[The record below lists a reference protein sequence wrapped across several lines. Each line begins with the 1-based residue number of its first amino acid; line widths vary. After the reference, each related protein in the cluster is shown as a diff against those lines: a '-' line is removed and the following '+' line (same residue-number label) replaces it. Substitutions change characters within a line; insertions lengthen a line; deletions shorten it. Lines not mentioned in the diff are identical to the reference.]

1 MAKKKERDVLS
12 IEIQYDETE
21 ELEELIKNEDF
32 HQLLLDEAIATIEH
46 ALNKKRKSARVCY
59 VPNLECSV
67 VLEES
72 NFSKVLNTAIKFY
85 EQQEDYT
92 KCAQLVK
99 LKEKVNGSKKR
110 NKGSN

>member
-21 ELEELIKNEDF
+21 ELEVLIKSEDF
-32 HQLLLDEAIATIEH
+32 HQILLDEAIITIEH
-46 ALNKKRKSARVCY
+46 ALTKKRKSARVCY

-67 VLEES
+67 VLEQR
-72 NFSKVLNTAIKFY
+72 NFSKVLNTAIGFY

-92 KCAQLVK
+92 KCAELVK
-99 LKEKVNGSKKR
+99 LKEQVNESEKGNKK
-110 NKGSN
+110 SN

>member
-21 ELEELIKNEDF
+21 ELEALVESEDF
-32 HQLLLDEAIATIEH
+32 HKLLLNEAIATIKY
-46 ALNKKRKSARVCY
+46 ALTKKRKSSRVCY

-67 VLEES
+67 VLEQR
-72 NFSKVLNTAIKFY
+72 NFAKVLNTAIKFY

-92 KCAQLVK
+92 QCAELVK
-99 LKEKVNGSKKR
+99 LKKQVNGSEEG

>member
-1 MAKKKERDVLS
+1 MAKKKDRDVLS

-21 ELEELIKNEDF
+21 ELEELIQSEDF
-32 HQLLLDEAIATIEH
+32 HQLLLDEAIATIKH
-46 ALNKKRKSARVCY
+46 ALTKKRKSARVCY

-67 VLEES
+67 VLEER

-85 EQQEDYT
+85 EQQEDYA

-99 LKEKVNGSKKR
+99 LKEEVNGPEKR
-110 NKGSN
+110 NKGCN

>member
-21 ELEELIKNEDF
+21 ELEELIQSEDF
-32 HQLLLDEAIATIEH
+32 HRLLLDEAIATIEH
-46 ALNKKRKSARVCY
+46 ALTKKRKSARICY

-67 VLEES
+67 VLEQR
-72 NFSKVLNTAIKFY
+72 NFNKVLNTAIKFY

-92 KCAQLVK
+92 ECAKLVK
-99 LKEKVNGSKKR
+99 LKEQVNESEKGNKR
-110 NKGSN
+110 SN